1 MKIQWY
7 PGHMTKALREM
18 EQNIKL
24 VDLVIYVLDARA
36 PYSCLNPQFNEIVG
50 NKPIIFVLNK
60 TDLAD
65 ESKTRAWQ
73 KFYSGDNQLAITQN
87 STLSNAGKQIVAGME
102 KLLANKLER
111 NKQKGITMPLRA
123 MVIGVPNCG
132 KSTLINNLC
141 GKYKAITGDRPSV
154 TRNTQ
159 WVKIAGNIELLDTPG
174 TLWPSFDD
182 DSVAHNLAYI
192 NAIRE
197 DILDVSELSLDFID
211 KLLQSDYRMQFL
223 DRYGLE
229 FYEEKQPVEYLAE
242 VCEARKFVLRGGEL
256 DWERG
261 ARAILDDFRKGRLG
275 AITLDEPKERVCE

>member
-18 EQNIKL
+18 EQNVKL
-24 VDLVIYVLDARA
+24 VDIIIYVLDARA
-36 PYSCLNPQFNEIVG
+36 PKSCQNPQFVEIIG
-50 NKPIIFVLNK
+50 DKPVVYVLNK
-60 TDLAD
+60 ADLAD
-65 ESKTRAWQ
+65 EEKTKFWQ
-73 KFYSGDNQLAITQN
+73 KFFSKQN
-87 STLSNAGKQIVAGME
+87 SKAIPLVSTMTNASKVIKDAMLT
-102 KLLANKLER
+102 LLASKIKKNEE
-111 NKQKGITMPLRA
+111 KGITMPLRA

-141 GKYKAITGDRPSV
+141 GKYKAVTGDKPSV

-182 DSVAHNLAYI
+182 DEVAHNLAYI

-197 DILDVSELSLDFID
+197 DILDVSELSLDFIN
-211 KLLQSDYRMQFL
+211 KMLESYPEKFL
-223 DRYGLE
+223 DRYGLV
-229 FYEEKQPVEYLAE
+229 FQPNKQAVEYLE
-242 VCEARKFVLRGGEL
+242 EICENRKFLIRGGEC

-261 ARAILDDFRKGRLG
+261 AKAILDDFRKGRLG
-275 AITLDEPKERVCE
+275 AITLDNIEDEES

>member
-7 PGHMTKALREM
+7 PGHMTKAIRQM

-36 PYSCLNPQFNEIVG
+36 PYSCLNPQFPEIVG

-60 TDLAD
+60 IDLAD
-65 ESKTRAWQ
+65 ETKTREWQ
-73 KFYSGDNQLAITQN
+73 KYFLGENRAVVMQN
-87 STLSNAGKQIVAGME
+87 STLTNASKSIVAAME
-102 KLLANKLER
+102 KLLAPKIER
-111 NKQKGITMPLRA
+111 NQQKGITMPLRA

-141 GKYKAITGDRPSV
+141 GKYKAITGDKPSV
-154 TRNTQ
+154 TRSTQ

-174 TLWPSFDD
+174 TLWPAFLDD
-182 DSVAHNLAYI
+182 EVAHNLAYI

-197 DILDVSELSLDFID
+197 DILDVSELSLDFII
-211 KLLQSDYRMQFL
+211 KMLGSYREQFL
-223 DRYGLE
+223 NRYSLT
-229 FYEEKQPVEYLAE
+229 FDEEKQPVEYLGE
-242 VCEARKFVLRGGEL
+242 VCEQRKFILRGGEL

-261 ARAILDDFRKGRLG
+261 AKAILDDFRKGRLG
-275 AITLDEPKERVCE
+275 AITLDEPRERVGE

>member
-18 EQNIKL
+18 EQNIRL

-36 PYSCLNPQFNEIVG
+36 PYSCLNPQFEKILG

-60 TDLAD
+60 IDLAD
-65 ESKTRAWQ
+65 DKKTKLWQ
-73 KFYSGDNQLAITQN
+73 KFYSGENQLAILQN

-102 KLLANKLER
+102 NLLSAKLER
-111 NKQKGITMPLRA
+111 NRQKGITMPLRA

-141 GKYKAITGDRPSV
+141 GKYKAVTGDKPSV
-154 TRNTQ
+154 TRSTQ

-182 DSVAHNLAYI
+182 DEVAHNLAYI

-197 DILDVSELSLDFID
+197 DVLDVSELSLDFIS
-211 KLLQSDYRMQFL
+211 KMLHGDYREQFL
-223 DRYGLE
+223 NRYNLN
-229 FYEEKQPVEYLAE
+229 FDNDKQPVEYLGE

-275 AITLDEPKERVCE
+275 AITLDEPKECVA

>member
-18 EQNIKL
+18 EQNIRL
-24 VDLVIYVLDARA
+24 VDLVIYVLDSRA
-36 PYSCLNPQFNEIVG
+36 PYSCLNPQFEKILG

-60 TDLAD
+60 VDLAD
-65 ESKTRAWQ
+65 ERKTVLWQ
-73 KFYSGDNQLAITQN
+73 KFYSGENKLAILQN

-102 KLLANKLER
+102 KLLASKLER
-111 NKQKGITMPLRA
+111 NRQKGITMPLRA

-141 GKYKAITGDRPSV
+141 GKYKAVTGDKPSV
-154 TRNTQ
+154 TRSTQ
-159 WVKIAGNIELLDTPG
+159 WVKVAGNIELLDTPG

-182 DSVAHNLAYI
+182 DEVAHNLAYI

-197 DILDVSELSLDFID
+197 DILDVSELSLDFIS
-211 KLLQSDYRMQFL
+211 KMLKSDYREQFL
-223 DRYGLE
+223 NRYNLI
-229 FYEEKQPVEYLAE
+229 FDDDKQPVEYLGE
-242 VCEARKFVLRGGEL
+242 VCEARKFVLRGGEP

-275 AITLDEPKERVCE
+275 AITLDEYKERVA